1 MNISSFR
8 SFLRVALLVC
18 LVVSCAVAK
27 KKDKES
33 DEEAAARA
41 ARDLHTGMAN
51 LKDATQNP
59 AMLAQLMKDLQVR
72 SLIVVYYI
80 GSLAVLVPCRPRE

>member
-1 MNISSFR
+1 MNISSYR
-8 SFLRVALLVC
+8 SVRFWLVALWVC
-18 LVVSCAVAK
+18 LVVSGAVAK
-27 KKDKES
+27 KKDTNKES

-41 ARDLHTGMAN
+41 ARDLHAGMAN

-72 SLIVVYYI
+72 
-80 GSLAVLVPCRPRE
+80 A